1 MCNAFSGRN
10 LASNILPRETLKVT
24 YSYLLGG
31 IMSTLIALNNSSSS
45 LYKHSSRLRHNCIFY
60 SSIYLF
66 IYLFKDFC
74 LIMI

>member
-1 MCNAFSGRN
+1 MCNTFSGRN

-24 YSYLLGG
+24 CSYLLGG

-45 LYKHSSRLRHNCIFY
+45 LYKNSSSYVIIAYFIHLF
-60 SSIYLF
+60 IYLF

-74 LIMI
+74 LI